1 MCTQKSF
8 SDDVVSGSEI
18 FCFPSGSRIRIQTNT
33 SDRILPR
40 AEVQLCGR
48 EEGGQLLGAQVPGH
62 QQHLTEKSRL
72 KWLCLAHS
80 QRKTEVVD
88 SWGVAREKYRTEW
101 FFDVVNAMFAAYY
114 LWYSVPEVSMRK
126 CWNTFQISGSGFT
139 MSEEERE
146 IDVELDVS
154 DRKHF
159 SKVFISSVV
168 DPEWFIPDPDW
179 ALNFPSSGSR
189 QKFRIYAD
197 PDPALVI

>member
-62 QQHLTEKSRL
+62 QQHLTEKRRL
-72 KWLCLAHS
+72 KWLCLVNS

-88 SWGVAREKYRTEW
+88 SGGVAREKYRTEW

-154 DRKHF
+154 SEIIFLHLIISVTLCGSGAWMIRTRPKKQKH
-159 SKVFISSVV
+159 KWLKI
-168 DPEWFIPDPDW
+168 
-179 ALNFPSSGSR
+179 N
-189 QKFRIYAD
+189 Y
-197 PDPALVI
+197 